1 MTEKDL
7 IHFTG
12 KRVLITG
19 ASGYLATNL
28 AHLLRNIRCTIIR
41 LSRHSEL
48 PSVSGIA
55 HTVDMNEDILDR
67 SVWEQVLE
75 KVDIVYHFA
84 AQTSVYEANRNPL
97 ADLYSNV
104 VPMLNLVETCRK
116 RGYHPTI
123 LFSSTVTIAGIP
135 ERLPVDESYPDNPIT
150 VYDLHKLMAEQYLR
164 HYVNEGIVR
173 GAALRLAN
181 VYGPG
186 PESSRSDRGILN
198 QMIRRAV
205 EGETLT
211 IHGDGCQ
218 IRDYIHVNDVIW
230 AFIEASRNIDV
241 INGHHFVI
249 GSGQGHSIA
258 QALNLVADRVAI
270 KKGNRVKV
278 VHIDPPANQ
287 LPIES
292 RDFIADTSR
301 FRQTTGWQPHNSII
315 NGIDHTIEVSY

>member
-1 MTEKDL
+1 MTEKGL

-28 AHLLRNIRCTIIR
+28 AHLLRNTRCTIIR
-41 LSRHSEL
+41 LSRHGEL

-55 HTVDMNEDILDR
+55 HIVDKNGDLFDR
-67 SVWEQVLE
+67 RVWEQVLE
-75 KVDIVYHFA
+75 KVDVVYHFA

-97 ADLYSNV
+97 DDLDNNV
-104 VPMLNLVETCRK
+104 VPMLNLLETCRQ
-116 RGYHPTI
+116 REYHPTI

-135 ERLPVDESYPDNPIT
+135 NRLPVDESYPDNPVT
-150 VYDLHKLMAEQYLR
+150 VYDLHKLMAEQYLG

-173 GAALRLAN
+173 GAVLRLAN

-198 QMIRRAV
+198 QMIRRAI
-205 EGETLT
+205 EGKTLT
-211 IHGDGCQ
+211 IYGDGCQ
-218 IRDYIHVNDVIW
+218 IRDYIYVDDVIW
-230 AFIEASRNIDV
+230 AFIEAYRNIDV

-249 GSGQGHSIA
+249 GSGQEHSIA
-258 QALNLVADRVAI
+258 QALNLVADRVAF
-270 KKGNRVKV
+270 KKGKRVEV
-278 VHIDPPANQ
+278 IHIDPPANQ
-287 LPIES
+287 LSIES

-301 FRQTTGWQPHNSII
+301 FRQATGWQPHHSII